1 MNNYLI
7 LSGVINSEISL
18 SIFQESLTGWR
29 DLVEDIER
37 NKHETVI

>member
-7 LSGVINSEISL
+7 LSGVINSEIPL

-29 DLVEDIER
+29 DLVEDI
-37 NKHETVI
+37 